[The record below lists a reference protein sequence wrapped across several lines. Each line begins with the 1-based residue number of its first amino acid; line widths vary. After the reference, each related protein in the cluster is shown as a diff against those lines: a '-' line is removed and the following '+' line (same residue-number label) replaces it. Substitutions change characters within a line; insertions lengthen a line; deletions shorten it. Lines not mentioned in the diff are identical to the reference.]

1 MSIDAAERAE
11 GNTSAF
17 TKFAALAM
25 CAAMFAAFMILSD
38 ELTAL
43 FKAQLS
49 AFAAPAG
56 TDPIWWRVAKSFTAS
71 GIANTLVVLAM
82 VWMYTKI
89 AGRRVRD
96 LGFTHAGRLRAWIVV
111 LVVGGALLLL
121 QLRGPIGTVGGRFEP
136 AAIYAALMI
145 GTTAALSE
153 ELFFRA
159 FLMDIANRGGIRLFW
174 QILISMVLFGLA
186 HLSYIPRD
194 IYGWTV
200 PVATGLVGGFWAW
213 IYVWSNRSLW
223 PIMVAHFVNDI
234 VVLPAAFYLFATNP
248 PA

>member
-1 MSIDAAERAE
+1 MSVDVAERAE
-11 GNTSAF
+11 GQTSAF
-17 TKFAALAM
+17 DKLAAFAM
-25 CAAMFAAFMILSD
+25 CVAMFAAFMILSD
-38 ELTAL
+38 ELTAI
-43 FKAQLS
+43 FKTQLS
-49 AFAAPAG
+49 AFAPPAG
-56 TDPIWWRVAKSFTAS
+56 ADPTWWRVAKSFTAS

-82 VWMYTKI
+82 VWIYMKV

-96 LGFTHAGRLRAWIVV
+96 LGFTHAGRLRAWLVV
-111 LVVGGALLLL
+111 LVVGGALLAL

-159 FLMDIANRGGIRLFW
+159 FLMDIANRGGINLFW
-174 QILISMVLFGLA
+174 QIAISMLLFGLA

-200 PVATGLVGGFWAW
+200 PVGTALIGGFWAW
-213 IYVWSNRSLW
+213 IYAWSNRSLW

>member
-1 MSIDAAERAE
+1 MTVDVAERTE
-11 GNTSAF
+11 GNTSALS
-17 TKFAALAM
+17 KFAALAM
-25 CAAMFAAFMILSD
+25 CAAMFVTFMILSD
-38 ELTAL
+38 ELTGV

-49 AFAAPAG
+49 AIAPPAG
-56 TDPIWWRVAKSFTAS
+56 TDPVWERVAKSFTAS
-71 GIANTLVVLAM
+71 GIANTIVVLAM
-82 VWMYTKI
+82 VWVYMKI

-111 LVVGGALLLL
+111 LAVGGALILL

-159 FLMDIANRGGIRLFW
+159 FLMDIANRGGLRLLS
-174 QILISMVLFGLA
+174 QILISIVFFGLA

-213 IYVWSNRSLW
+213 IYAWSGRSLW
-223 PIMVAHFVNDI
+223 PVMVAHFVND
-234 VVLPAAFYLFATNP
+234 VVILPAAFYLFATNP